1 MEETNIYPKVTKD
14 FNLLLVIVL
23 NLAIINSLIKIF
35 QTVVSVI
42 MNVHEWTDFE
52 VLHALIAGLIHCVL
66 LGYFLWKKDKI
77 GYYIVMAYQ
86 IINGLIL
93 SFATGEFI
101 INLSVSLF
109 FIVLINLL
117 LLLRKKASRDL
128 RQFLKDNKL

>member
-1 MEETNIYPKVTKD
+1 
-14 FNLLLVIVL
+14 
-23 NLAIINSLIKIF
+23 
-35 QTVVSVI
+35 

-52 VLHALIAGLIHCVL
+52 VLYALIAGLMHSVL

-117 LLLRKKASRDL
+117 LLLRKKGKSG
-128 RQFLKDNKL
+128 FKTIFEG